1 LRIITSHIGAD
12 FDSFSSMVAASK
24 LYDDSVL
31 CFSGAACRNLRE
43 FLKRFGNRWK
53 VLTPRRVNFDE
64 VDHLVIVDARSRS
77 RIGPFGSLCGK
88 EGVLIHVYDHH
99 PPVIDEI
106 PAQKA
111 FIEPVGSTTTLL
123 VEKLIALNIPIQP
136 FEATLFSMG
145 IYEDTGALTFGST
158 TSRDFHAA
166 ARLREMGADLTIV
179 PLHIEMNLNAGER
192 KLLDN
197 LIENARTRFLGGA
210 KVVLSETSSE
220 AYVEGISLFVHRLR
234 DFFDADVALAV
245 VYMENR
251 TYIVARGRPEL
262 IDVAKFLEPWGGGGH
277 PQAASVTVPGSLQ
290 KGILEQ
296 LERKLEESIRPLVQ
310 VRDVM
315 SSPVMAVEPGLAID
329 DAYRLMIR
337 YGHAALPVVNQDGIS
352 GIITRKDLDKAE
364 LHGLGNVPVSD
375 FMTEGAI
382 TVSPEASVSEAHRMM
397 VLYNIGRLP
406 VVDSRGK
413 LLGIVTRT
421 DLLRALFPYSLAPE
435 EQTGEIS
442 RPWTED
448 VGELMAQE
456 LVPWI
461 QILLRR
467 LGERAETLGMK
478 AHVVG
483 GFVRDLLLGRPNL
496 DLDMVIEGDAV
507 EFARSWERDGCRI
520 AIHQRFKTG
529 TIVFP
534 GGRKVDVATARR
546 EFYEF
551 PVAQPEVT
559 TDSLKHDLFRRDYTV
574 NAMAITVNPGEWGKL
589 HDYFGGRRDLQKRT
603 LNVLHNLS
611 FVEDPTRVLRGV
623 RLEQRLHFR
632 IGPTTLRLLESC
644 IRGGL
649 LARLS
654 GVRLRSELELI
665 LTEKEPFPIV
675 RRLSELGFWQNLA
688 VGLKIGQDCRKA
700 FLRLSFFLKRMG
712 RDLPDFGKTEWLA
725 FLCALLLESEPQAS
739 EAAIARLHLGQEEGR
754 IVREALDGLR
764 AIEQLLGGRQE
775 KKNSEIVKAL
785 ENVSFTV
792 ILFWAASTNRW
803 RVRRRLLVYLLRLHR
818 VRPMLTGRDLIDLGY
833 RKGPLI
839 GDVLEGLKFARLE
852 GEVETRE
859 EEVEWALNHFPPGKF
874 GDLDVHN
881 AKAR

>member
-1 LRIITSHIGAD
+1 VRVITSHIGSD
-12 FDSFSSMVAASK
+12 FDSFASMVAASK

-53 VLTPRRVNFDE
+53 VLTPRRINFDE
-64 VDHLVIVDARSRS
+64 VDHLVVVDARSRS

-88 EGVLIHVYDHH
+88 EGVVTHVYDHH
-99 PPVIDEI
+99 PAVSDEI
-106 PAQKA
+106 PAEKSL
-111 FIEPVGSTTTLL
+111 IEPVGSTTTLL
-123 VEKLIALNIPIQP
+123 VERLIALNIPIQP
-136 FEATLFSMG
+136 FEATLFTMG
-145 IYEDTGALTFGST
+145 IFEDTGALTFGST
-158 TSRDFHAA
+158 TARDFNAA
-166 ARLREMGADLTIV
+166 SRLHDLGADLTIV

-197 LIENARTRFLGGA
+197 MIESARTRFISGA
-210 KVVLSETSSE
+210 KVVLSETVSTV
-220 AYVEGISLFVHRLR
+220 YVEGISLFVHRLR

-245 VYMENR
+245 VKMENR
-251 TYIVARGRPEL
+251 TYVVARGRPDL
-262 IDVAKFLEPWGGGGH
+262 LDVAKFLEPWGGGGH
-277 PQAASVTVPGSLQ
+277 PQAASVTLAGPQLSGIMDSLE
-290 KGILEQ
+290 K
-296 LERKLEESIRPLVQ
+296 RLEETIRPLIRVD
-310 VRDVM
+310 DVM
-315 SSPVMAVEPGLAID
+315 SSPVMAVAPNLAID

-337 YGHAALPVVNQDGIS
+337 YGHAALPVMTEKGIS

-382 TVSPEASVSEAHRMM
+382 TVSPEASISEAHRMM

-406 VVDSRGK
+406 VVDPKGT
-413 LLGIVTRT
+413 LVGIVTRT
-421 DLLRALFPYSLAPE
+421 DMLRALYPYSIAHE
-435 EQTGEIS
+435 EQVEESS

-456 LVPWI
+456 LVPWV

-467 LGERAETLGMK
+467 LGERADSLGMK

-483 GFVRDLLLGRPNL
+483 GFVRDLLLGRENL
-496 DLDMVIEGDAV
+496 DLDMVIEGDAI
-507 EFARSWERDGCRI
+507 EFAKSWERDGCRI
-520 AIHQRFKTG
+520 AVHQRFKTG

-559 TDSLKHDLFRRDYTV
+559 SDSLKHDLYRRDYTV
-574 NAMAITVNPGEWGKL
+574 NAMAITINPDEWGKL
-589 HDYFGGRRDLQKRT
+589 HDYFGGRRDLQKKT

-611 FVEDPTRVLRGV
+611 FVEDPTRVIRGV
-623 RLEQRLHFR
+623 RLEQRLRFR
-632 IGPTTLRLLESC
+632 IGPTSHRLLESC

-649 LARLS
+649 IARLS

-665 LTEKEPFPIV
+665 LTERDPYPIV
-675 RRLSELGFWQNLA
+675 RRLSELGFWQNLNS
-688 VGLKIGQDCRKA
+688 GLHIGLECRKA

-712 RDLPDFGKTEWLA
+712 RDLPDFGNSLWLA
-725 FLCALLLESEPQAS
+725 FLSALLMESENLAVAAS
-739 EAAIARLHLGQEEGR
+739 ISRLQLNREEGR
-754 IVREALDGLR
+754 IVRESLDGLR
-764 AIEQLLGGRQE
+764 TVEQILGGRQE
-775 KKNSEIVKAL
+775 KSNSEIYKTL

-792 ILFWAASTNRW
+792 ILFWAVATDRW
-803 RVRRRLLVYLLRLHR
+803 RVRRRLLVYLMHLHR
-818 VRPMLTGRDLIDLGY
+818 IEPMLTGRDLLDLGY

-839 GDVLEGLKFARLE
+839 GDILDGLKMARLE
-852 GEVETRE
+852 GAVETRE
-859 EEVEWALNHFPPGKF
+859 EEVEWALSNFPERKN
-874 GDLDVHN
+874 GDTDVHSTQVS
-881 AKAR
+881 

>member
-1 LRIITSHIGAD
+1 LRVITSHIGSD

-53 VLTPRRVNFDE
+53 VMTPRRINFDE
-64 VDHLVIVDARSRS
+64 VDQLVVVDARSRS

-88 EGVLIHVYDHH
+88 EGVVIHVYDHH
-99 PPVIDEI
+99 PAVSDEI
-106 PAQKA
+106 PAEKSV
-111 FIEPVGSTTTLL
+111 IEPVGSTTTLL

-136 FEATLFSMG
+136 LEATLFTMG

-158 TSRDFHAA
+158 TSRDFYAA
-166 ARLREMGADLTIV
+166 AKLRELGADLTIV
-179 PLHIEMNLNAGER
+179 PLHIEMNLNPGER

-197 LIENARTRFLGGA
+197 LIEGARIRFIGGA
-210 KVVLSETSSE
+210 KVVLSETSSSV
-220 AYVEGISLFVHRLR
+220 YVEGISLFVHRLR

-245 VYMENR
+245 VQMENR
-251 TYIVARGRPEL
+251 TYIVARGRPDL
-262 IDVAKFLEPWGGGGH
+262 LDVAKFLEAWGGGGH
-277 PQAASVTVPGSLQ
+277 PQAASVTLPGHQ
-290 KGILEQ
+290 AGIMERLEK
-296 LERKLEESIRPLVQ
+296 RMEECIRPLIRVY
-310 VRDVM
+310 DVM

-337 YGHAALPVVNQDGIS
+337 YGHAALPVVTEKGIS

-382 TVSPEASVSEAHRMM
+382 TILPEASVSEAHRVM

-406 VVDSRGK
+406 VVDSEGT
-413 LLGIVTRT
+413 LVGIVTRT
-421 DLLRALFPYSLAPE
+421 DMLRALYPYSIAHE
-435 EQTGEIS
+435 EQVEESS

-456 LVPWI
+456 LVPWV

-467 LGERAETLGMK
+467 LGEKADSLGMK

-483 GFVRDLLLGRPNL
+483 GFVRDLLLGRENL
-496 DLDMVIEGDAV
+496 DLDMVIEGDAI

-529 TIVFP
+529 TIIFP

-559 TDSLKHDLFRRDYTV
+559 TDSLKHDLYRRDYTV

-589 HDYFGGRRDLQKRT
+589 HDYFGGRRDLQKKT

-623 RLEQRLHFR
+623 RLEQRLHFK

-649 LARLS
+649 IGRLS

-665 LTEKEPFPIV
+665 LTEREPYPIV
-675 RRLSELGFWQNLA
+675 RRLSELGFWQNISA
-688 VGLKIGQDCRKA
+688 GLHIGLECRKA

-712 RDLPDFGKTEWLA
+712 RDLPDLGSSLWLA
-725 FLCALLLESEPQAS
+725 FLSALLMEAETQAVL
-739 EAAIARLHLGQEEGR
+739 AAISRLQLGQEEGR
-754 IVREALDGLR
+754 IVRESLDGLGTV
-764 AIEQLLGGRQE
+764 EQLLGGRQE
-775 KKNSEIVKAL
+775 KSNSEIYKTL

-792 ILFWAASTNRW
+792 ILFWAVATDRW
-803 RVRRRLLVYLLRLHR
+803 RVRRRLLVYLMRLHR
-818 VRPMLTGRDLIDLGY
+818 IQPMLTGRDLLDLGY

-839 GDVLEGLKFARLE
+839 GDILDGLKVARLE
-852 GEVETRE
+852 GAVETRE
-859 EEVEWALNHFPPGKF
+859 EEVDWVLANFPARKN
-874 GDLDVHN
+874 GDSIVHP
-881 AKAR
+881 A